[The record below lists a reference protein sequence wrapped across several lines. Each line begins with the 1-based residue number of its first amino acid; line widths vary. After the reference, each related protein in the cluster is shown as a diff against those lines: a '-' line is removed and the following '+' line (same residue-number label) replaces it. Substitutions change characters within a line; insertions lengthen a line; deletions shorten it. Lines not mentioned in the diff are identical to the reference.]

1 MTPKAILFV
10 CLGNICRSPMAETV
24 FKKQIFEQKIH
35 PFFDVDS
42 AGLINYHEGNQAD
55 SRMRF
60 FADKRGYHITHKSR
74 PVRLED
80 FDRFDLIVCMDKQN
94 FRGLY
99 HLAQTPEQKDK
110 IRYMT
115 DFSELYAGQEVPDP
129 YYGGDQGFNFVI
141 DMLEESCRGLINYL
155 TNK

>member
-24 FKKQIFEQKIH
+24 FKKQIFELKIH

-60 FADKRGYHITHKSR
+60 FADKRGYHITHRSR
-74 PVRLED
+74 PVRPED

-94 FRGLY
+94 YNGLM
-99 HLAQTPEQKDK
+99 HLAKTPEHKAK
-110 IRYMT
+110 IKFMSDY
-115 DFSELYAGQEVPDP
+115 SEVYAGQEVPDP
-129 YYGGDQGFNFVI
+129 YHGGDEGFNHVI
-141 DMLEESCRGLINYL
+141 DMLEESCRGLINHL
-155 TNK
+155 TN